1 MLLKCYFTS
10 NLSEYKDDNS
20 RSPILHTGINMFV
33 CNIALSDMVM
43 CLTAAPLT
51 PITSFYGQW
60 YLGELPCKILPAFQV
75 SKIKIIDIKRIVQKI
90 LYNVL

>member
-1 MLLKCYFTS
+1 MFCVC
-10 NLSEYKDDNS
+10 

-33 CNIALSDMVM
+33 CNMALSDMVM

-60 YLGELPCKILPAFQV
+60 YLGELLCKILPAFQV
-75 SKIKIIDIKRIVQKI
+75 RTKVKLNGYLGNIVVKAFK
-90 LYNVL
+90 VLI